1 MKSMPLLFALFI
13 PLFAGANELTLQINL
28 PSNQAAPTQTVYI
41 AVFDQAGYLRKPLQS
56 HRLAPDALAQRT
68 LVLTDLPGE
77 AVAISAFLDSNG
89 NQVLDKNLLA
99 RPIEPV
105 GFSNQASMAF
115 GPPTWAAVKVLPQGQ
130 RIEITLQ
137 P

>member
-1 MKSMPLLFALFI
+1 MKSIPLLLSLLMPLI
-13 PLFAGANELTLQINL
+13 AGAHELTLQINL

-41 AVFDQAGYLRKPLQS
+41 AIFDQAGYLRQPLQS
-56 HRLAPDALAQRT
+56 HRLMPDALAQRT

-77 AVAISAFLDSNG
+77 AIAISAFLDSNG
-89 NQVLDKNLLA
+89 NQVLDKNLLG
-99 RPIEPV
+99 RPVEPV

-115 GPPTWAAVKVLPQGQ
+115 GPPAWAAVKVVPQGQ